1 MKGGKFLYV
10 FVGEGYINCLWFEWE
25 KEKDKGVNYEKNDK
39 LVNFLWFVWNFV

>member
-25 KEKDKGVNYEKNDK
+25 KVEREKKDKGVNYEK
-39 LVNFLWFVWNFV
+39 L